1 MGGVCNPDQ
10 QNSLVTENRP
20 LKACALGE
28 PKTMNYKAA
37 LAYIEG
43 FIDYE
48 RSPDFSRQ
56 ARLYNLDRIS
66 LLLELLGNPH
76 NKLRVV
82 HIAGSKGKGSTAAL
96 IASVLTHAGYKT
108 GLFTSPHLITPRE
121 RCRIDGELIS
131 KSDVAFYIEKLKPAI
146 ETVST
151 SEFGRVSFFEIY
163 TALAFSYFAEKETDF
178 AVIEVGLG
186 GRLDATN
193 VVTPVVTVITPI
205 GLEHTTILGET
216 YTEIAKEKAEIIKQE
231 CPLALAPQHPEAR
244 AVFEKV
250 ASEREAPI
258 VESKD
263 LVVRDS
269 CTSNPCLVR
278 NAAGMPIAQQF
289 DMETDSECYPQLKM
303 PLLGHH
309 QFINATTAVAA
320 IECLK
325 QRGYIVPK
333 DSVYAGFKN
342 VQWHGRIQR
351 IKSSPIVVLD
361 GAHSPASMEALC
373 RTLRQSF
380 RYSRVTFIVSLMRD
394 KNLTAIGSVISQTAD
409 FVITTQ
415 ILNNP
420 RVTPAEEIQS
430 AWKNM
435 FDKITACSTPEKAI
449 TKALSDASPAD
460 LICVTGS
467 LYLVGQALET
477 FKSNSSAKDPI
488 GIPSSQ

>member
-1 MGGVCNPDQ
+1 MD
-10 QNSLVTENRP
+10 
-20 LKACALGE
+20 
-28 PKTMNYKAA
+28 YKAA

-66 LLLELLGNPH
+66 QVLELLGNPH
-76 NKLRVV
+76 DRLQVV

-146 ETVST
+146 ETVSA

-163 TALAFSYFAEKETDF
+163 TALAFSYFADKGTDF

-193 VVTPVVTVITPI
+193 VVTPVGTVITPI
-205 GLEHTTILGET
+205 GLEHTAILGET
-216 YTEIAKEKAEIIKQE
+216 YTEIAGEKAEIIKQE

-250 ASEREAPI
+250 ASERKAQI
-258 VESKD
+258 VEVKGFEATCKPI
-263 LVVRDS
+263 LQETVQDS
-269 CTSNPCLVR
+269 CVSTPRLLQ
-278 NAAGMPIAQQF
+278 NADGLPIAQQF
-289 DMETDSECYPQLKM
+289 DVETDSERYPQLTI
-303 PLLGHH
+303 PLLGYH

-325 QRGYIVPK
+325 QDGYRVPK
-333 DSVYAGFKN
+333 ESVYAGLKN
-342 VQWHGRIQR
+342 VQWQGRIQR
-351 IKSSPIVVLD
+351 IRSSPIVVLD

-373 RTLRQSF
+373 RTLSQNF
-380 RYSRVTFIVSLMRD
+380 RYSRVTFIVSLMKD
-394 KNLTAIGSVISQTAD
+394 KNLIAIGTVISQMAD
-409 FVITTQ
+409 FVIATQ
-415 ILNNP
+415 IPDNP
-420 RVTPAEEIQS
+420 RVMSAEALQDSWE
-430 AWKNM
+430 NVCE
-435 FDKITACSTPEKAI
+435 KITACPTPEEAI
-449 TKALSDASPAD
+449 TMALSDASPTD

-467 LYLVGQALET
+467 LYLVGQALEI
-477 FKSNSSAKDPI
+477 FRPI
-488 GIPSSQ
+488 SLNHKEK